1 MTFASCIRQFFVDL
15 FGHRTSTLYVNELK
29 ERLAKAEETLDY
41 FRDKADRLELR
52 LIPPPVVRGARS
64 PADLKPVGRKTW
76 AQVQAEHGETLK
88 KQADDEAAAKA
99 AQGAN

>member
-1 MTFASCIRQFFVDL
+1 MTFASRVRQFFVDL

-29 ERLAKAEETLDY
+29 ERLAKSEGMTDY

-52 LIPPPVVRGARS
+52 LIPPPVVRGARA
-64 PADLKPVGRKTW
+64 PQDMKPVGRKTW
-76 AQVQAEHGETLK
+76 AQVQREHAEELK
-88 KQADDEAAAKA
+88 KQEQAEAEAKA